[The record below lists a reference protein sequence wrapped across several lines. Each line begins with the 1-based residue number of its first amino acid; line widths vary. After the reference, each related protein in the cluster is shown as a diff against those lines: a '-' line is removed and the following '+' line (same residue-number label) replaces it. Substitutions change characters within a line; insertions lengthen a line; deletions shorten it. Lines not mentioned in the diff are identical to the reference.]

1 MYGPIP
7 IEVALFADGGV
18 AWNSNEKP
26 SFLGG
31 GREGV
36 GSAGVAFRVNVLG
49 FAVAE
54 FDVVRPFQR
63 VRGQGWTFQ
72 FNLAPGF

>member
-1 MYGPIP
+1 MSGPIP
-7 IEVALFADGGV
+7 VVVALFADGGV
-18 AWNSNEKP
+18 AWNRNETP

-49 FAVAE
+49 FAIAE
-54 FDVVRPFQR
+54 FDVARPFQR
-63 VRGQGWTFQ
+63 VGRQGWRFQ
-72 FNLAPGF
+72 FNLSPGF